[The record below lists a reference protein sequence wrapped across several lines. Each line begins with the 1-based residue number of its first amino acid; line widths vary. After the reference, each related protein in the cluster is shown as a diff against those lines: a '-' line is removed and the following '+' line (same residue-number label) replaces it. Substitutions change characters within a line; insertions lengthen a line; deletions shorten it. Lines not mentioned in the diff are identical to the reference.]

1 MKRWLF
7 LIHKTLWTSA
17 IIRILVLLDSPCAV
31 SELLTVVILVEGEG
45 GAAGSDPDDND

>member
-1 MKRWLF
+1 MQCWLF
-7 LIHKTLWTSA
+7 LIRETLWTGT
-17 IIRILVLLDSPCAV
+17 IIRVLVLLYGSRAV